1 MNMNELSL
9 NKNYYSRE
17 HIIAAVTAFAGL
29 CRVELSENEDYYVCV
44 FSNCVYD
51 VDVTKKEF
59 ENYLIDLINT
69 SHDGI

>member
-1 MNMNELSL
+1 MKMNELFL

-17 HIIAAVTAFAGL
+17 HIAAAVTAFAGL
-29 CRVELSENEDYYVCV
+29 CRVELSETDDHYVCV
-44 FSNCVYD
+44 FSKCTYD